1 MLIKSSAT
9 TKKESFISTFP
20 SLRLITPRLLW
31 GVKSNLWKAF
41 MLSNLPKHAILIGI
55 INCIYCTSKSNLVKG
70 QCEDVGSFLSFGTS
84 CMLPPL
90 RNQKENYLTF
100 INHPFSYKIL
110 PFV

>member
-1 MLIKSSAT
+1 
-9 TKKESFISTFP
+9 
-20 SLRLITPRLLW
+20 
-31 GVKSNLWKAF
+31 

-70 QCEDVGSFLSFGTS
+70 QREDVGSFLSFGTS
-84 CMLPPL
+84 CMLSPL